1 VLLGPGG
8 FDAIRLSNDQ
18 EKGGQDQRQFMRS
31 SNFALT
37 YSDVFCP
44 SWLLD
49 ASRESVPRTYSFPS
63 VATTLQS
70 NKEEC
75 SMSETSTLIGYGYR
89 TIGREE
95 VTLVPTPAPA
105 SNKNYLVSSEA
116 KSKLKSEIWPY

>member
-1 VLLGPGG
+1 
-8 FDAIRLSNDQ
+8 
-18 EKGGQDQRQFMRS
+18 MRS

-49 ASRESVPRTYSFPS
+49 ASRESVPAPTLFPS

-75 SMSETSTLIGYGYR
+75 SMSETSTLIGYGDR

-95 VTLVPTPAPA
+95 LILVPTPAPA
-105 SNKNYLVSSEA
+105 SSKNYLVSSEA